1 MVVWTT
7 VPPTRHQ
14 VAIAGSVSDAE
25 TGQAIG
31 KATVKITTAPAA
43 FSRWL
48 ELKALQFGDQS
59 QPQQQT
65 VWFDR
70 TFGFV
75 QEGDSTTEQ
84 RFNFLTYTALD
95 GQFYFMDLVAGKYE
109 IEVSLPA
116 AGTRYGTAMMS
127 ATVAIDK
134 TGKIN
139 RARTDIVLPPTAIRG
154 RVTDSKKNGVVMAKI
169 QVVGSGRVTFSDRE
183 GHYLLPGLEV
193 WTPPPGLVNPTPK
206 PMVNVS
212 AQGYESQAIG
222 ALLTQGKVTELDVVL
237 ARQPPPAIA

>member
-1 MVVWTT
+1 MVWTT

-14 VAIAGSVSDAE
+14 VAIAGSVSDGE

-31 KATVKITTAPAA
+31 KAEVKITASPAA
-43 FSRWL
+43 FKRWL
-48 ELKALQFGDQS
+48 EMRALQFGDLS
-59 QPQQQT
+59 QQQV

-75 QEGDSTTEQ
+75 QEGE

-95 GQFYFMDLVAGKYE
+95 GQFYFMDLVAGEYE

-116 AGTRYGTAMMS
+116 AGTRYGTATMS

-134 TGKIN
+134 TGKIS
-139 RARTDIVLPPTAIRG
+139 RAKTDIALPPTTIRG
-154 RVTDSKKNGVVMAKI
+154 RVTDLKKNGVVMAKVQI
-169 QVVGSGRVTFSDRE
+169 MGSENVTFSDRE
-183 GHYLLPGLEV
+183 GRYLLPELEV
-193 WTPPPGLVNPTPK
+193 WTPPPGEINTQK
-206 PMVNVS
+206 PIVKVS

-222 ALLTQGKVTELDVVL
+222 ALLTRGKVTALDVVL
-237 ARQPPPAIA
+237 ARQPTPAIA